1 MKKTIKG
8 KLTLNTAIFIVAAII
23 VCEIVSVNAL
33 KTNMTNQT
41 RQYVSREAQ
50 TNARVVN
57 EWLQGQANTVHTITN
72 TIAFMNTKDTDH
84 VMDYLEKAL
93 SENKEALMY
102 YLCFGYDGGV
112 FPANHSKIDLDPTT
126 RDWWKQAIKKNSL
139 IYTAPYKDFASGK
152 MIVTIAEPLEIK
164 GEQAVVLADITI
176 DTLTKLVSNVSTD
189 ENIQGFLLDAD
200 GMVVSHQNK
209 DYLPK
214 EEGNTSLAKA
224 LSVNVKEVSEITDYD
239 GYSKFIHTAQITA
252 TGWTFGVTER
262 ESVVT
267 TQVVKS
273 VILVVGIGV
282 VILILVVLLTIASVK
297 KNLRPLENMKTFIR
311 EKVIGDSQK
320 NVHKNEVEEISYLL
334 QELEQRFIGVIRKT
348 KDESDVIHT
357 RVENTNDKVSLIN
370 QNIMEISAAM
380 EETGAN
386 IDSQTTS
393 IQNIDKTCKDTTHA
407 VDVLVSHAEEMSD
420 KAKEIGERVNEA
432 VQKLM
437 TDKDSAVVKAD
448 ESRNRM
454 QMAIQQTKIIG
465 EITTVSASIEEIASQ
480 TNLLALNASIE
491 AARAGEAGK
500 GFAVVATEIG
510 ALATQTQNAVGDI
523 DSIIGEVHNA
533 VSGMVDCLQNAMD
546 FLENTV
552 LGDYKGFMEVGE
564 KYSEDAAAFEDG
576 MTKINHSIVTLVD
589 AITDISHSIEEINLT
604 VNESATGVS
613 DIAEKTSEMV
623 RKIEATGTFM
633 QDSEESA
640 NNLNQIVSEFDLD
653 GKK

>member
-282 VILILVVLLTIASVK
+282 VLLILVVLLTIASVK

-348 KDESDVIHT
+348 KDESNVIHT

-432 VQKLM
+432 VQK
-437 TDKDSAVVKAD
+437 
-448 ESRNRM
+448 
-454 QMAIQQTKIIG
+454 
-465 EITTVSASIEEIASQ
+465 
-480 TNLLALNASIE
+480 
-491 AARAGEAGK
+491 
-500 GFAVVATEIG
+500 
-510 ALATQTQNAVGDI
+510 
-523 DSIIGEVHNA
+523 
-533 VSGMVDCLQNAMD
+533 
-546 FLENTV
+546 
-552 LGDYKGFMEVGE
+552 
-564 KYSEDAAAFEDG
+564 
-576 MTKINHSIVTLVD
+576 
-589 AITDISHSIEEINLT
+589 
-604 VNESATGVS
+604 
-613 DIAEKTSEMV
+613 
-623 RKIEATGTFM
+623 
-633 QDSEESA
+633 
-640 NNLNQIVSEFDLD
+640 
-653 GKK
+653 

>member
-112 FPANHSKIDLDPTT
+112 FPANHSKLDLDPTT

-176 DTLTKLVSNVSTD
+176 DTLTKLVSNVSMD

-224 LSVNVKEVSEITDYD
+224 LSVNVKEASEITDYD

-282 VILILVVLLTIASVK
+282 VLLVLVILLTIASVK
-297 KNLRPLENMKTFIR
+297 RNLRPLENMKTFIR

-320 NVHKNEVEEISYLL
+320 NVHKNEVEEVSYLL
-334 QELEQRFIGVIRKT
+334 QELEQRFLGVIRKT
-348 KDESDVIHT
+348 KDESNIIHT

-454 QMAIQQTKIIG
+454 QMAIQQTRIIG

-491 AARAGEAGK
+491 AARAGESGK
-500 GFAVVATEIG
+500 GFAVVAEEIKQLSEDTSNEIRKVNDLTQKVFESVKILSTESNELLVFLDETV
-510 ALATQTQNAVGDI
+510 LADYDKFASLANQYKEDANYYEETSG
-523 DSIIGEVHNA
+523 SMEHNA
-533 VSGMVDCLQNAMD
+533 EEVMDAIQSISNVLENASSAQMELASAVESVNENLQNMT
-546 FLENTV
+546 NS
-552 LGDYKGFMEVGE
+552 
-564 KYSEDAAAFEDG
+564 SES
-576 MTKINHSIVTLVD
+576 MTKETKNAMES
-589 AITDISHSIEEINLT
+589 
-604 VNESATGVS
+604 VNALQETMGQF
-613 DIAEKTSEMV
+613 
-623 RKIEATGTFM
+623 R
-633 QDSEESA
+633 
-640 NNLNQIVSEFDLD
+640 L
-653 GKK
+653 